1 MKTYD
6 GNLIQRSTKLD
17 VVLVDDNGNPPSLG
31 ETVMIGGRT
40 AEVTA
45 SNEQLVNDSGT
56 GGRFIAAF
64 KP

>member
-6 GNLIQRSTKLD
+6 GSLIQRHISET
-17 VVLVDDNGNPPSLG
+17 VLVDDNGNPPSLG
-31 ETVMIGGRT
+31 ETITLAGRS
-40 AEVTA
+40 AEVVA
-45 SNEQLVNDSGT
+45 SEQELLNDSGT

>member
-6 GNLIQRSTKLD
+6 GSLILRTTSTGE
-17 VVLVDDNGNPPSLG
+17 LVDDNGNPPALG
-31 ETVMIGGRT
+31 ETITLAGRT
-40 AEVTA
+40 AEVVA
-45 SNEQLVNDSGT
+45 SEKELLNDSGT